1 MDLINIGLQVTSFT
15 PTTTPTDVVVE
26 PKSDTDK
33 CIQKII
39 LPICGSFICSAYV
52 TPVGT
57 HLIFPKVSY
66 SLASGTY
73 MLGNGCAQA
82 STIAAC
88 AACRV
93 ISSSTSRHA
102 DEMAGFPE
110 EEPTSPQANEM
121 ERLSDEELNFR
132 GIFRNPDPIAWSA
145 AVGASGSS
153 CSGILVHL
161 MAQQF
166 LPLTPIDPMAPYLI
180 AGQAVSLPAIYLC
193 FVGKCPPCP
202 GSANTN

>member
-15 PTTTPTDVVVE
+15 PTTTNTNVVVE
-26 PKSDTDK
+26 PKSNTDK
-33 CIQKII
+33 CIEKF
-39 LPICGSFICSAYV
+39 LPNFGSFICSAYV
-52 TPVGT
+52 APVGT
-57 HLIFPKVSY
+57 HLIFPDITY
-66 SLASGTY
+66 SLASEIY
-73 MLGNGCAQA
+73 MLGNGCAQT
-82 STIAAC
+82 STI

-93 ISSSTSRHA
+93 ISSSTSRQA

-110 EEPTSPQANEM
+110 KEPTSPQANEM

-145 AVGASGSS
+145 AVGAGGSS
-153 CSGILVHL
+153 CWGILVHL

-166 LPLTPIDPMAPYLI
+166 LPLTPIGPMAPYLI

-202 GSANTN
+202 DSANNN